1 MGRNNKVRKFA
12 AMKRTIKANDSRLTK
27 SQSGKFKKK
36 QGNAQINPSFFLVL
50 FRTKEK
56 ST

>member
-12 AMKRTIKANDSRLTK
+12 QMKRTIKATDSRLTK

-36 QGNAQINPSFFLVL
+36 GFFSIFFSVL
-50 FRTKEK
+50 QEVKILN
-56 ST
+56 